1 MATLDDYPVP
11 AANVR
16 GRNLENEAVLVLP
29 DRGQV
34 KVLNQVG
41 ASIWTLADG
50 ARTVRDIAAA
60 ICAEY
65 DVSQAEAEADVLAFV
80 AELEAKGIVTLSSYP
95 ARIEQ

>member
-1 MATLDDYPVP
+1 MVTLDDYPIP
-11 AANVR
+11 DSNVR
-16 GRNLENEAVLVLP
+16 GRILEDEAVLVLP
-29 DRGQV
+29 DKGQV

-65 DVSQAEAEADVLAFV
+65 AVDQAEAESDTLAFV
-80 AELEAKGIVTLSSYP
+80 AELEAKGIVSVSAQP
-95 ARIEQ
+95 VKA